1 MPEIGK
7 NFDKQQFHDLDYLEM
22 TKRHQQLNQWL
33 IETICTKD
41 YQLEPASGDASFRRY
56 FRLKHNDETFIIMDA
71 PPEQE
76 NCIPFIDIAERLLA
90 ANINVPRIIEKDIK
104 QGFLLMSD
112 LGDTQ
117 YLDVLTEESVD
128 GLYINS
134 LYQAA
139 MRELVLIQH
148 QADTKNLPP
157 YDEKLLL
164 QEMEL
169 FRHWLLQEHIGLD
182 LTVETQAMLDE
193 VFKLLA
199 NEALSQPKVFVH
211 RDYHSRNL
219 MMSGSYEHG
228 VTNGSPGVLDFQDAV
243 HGPVTY
249 DLVSLLKDCYV
260 KWPSQ
265 QIRVWANNFFDQIA
279 KDHPNIDVA
288 EFMRWFNLM
297 GVQRHLKAS
306 GIFARLCHRDGKTGY
321 LADIPR
327 TLSYIVD
334 LSDEYPELRG
344 LIELI
349 QNQVMS
355 SIDGAN
361 KSCAQ

>member
-1 MPEIGK
+1 
-7 NFDKQQFHDLDYLEM
+7 M
-22 TKRHQQLNQWL
+22 TTRLQQLNHWL
-33 IETICTKD
+33 SETINTKD

-56 FRLKHNDETFIIMDA
+56 FRLKHNNETFIVMDA

-90 ANINVPRIIEKDIK
+90 VNINVPRIIEKDLQ
-104 QGFLLMSD
+104 QGFLLLSD
-112 LGDTQ
+112 LGDKQ
-117 YLDVLTEESVD
+117 YLDALTEESVEGPGVND
-128 GLYINS
+128 

-139 MRELVLIQH
+139 MQELVLMQ
-148 QADTKNLPP
+148 QQTDTKNIPA
-157 YDEKLLL
+157 YDDSLLL

-199 NEALSQPKVFVH
+199 SEALSQPRVFVH

-219 MMSGSYEHG
+219 MI
-228 VTNGSPGVLDFQDAV
+228 NGMGGANPGVLDFQDAV
-243 HGPVTY
+243 EGPFTY

-260 KWPSQ
+260 KWPARQ
-265 QIRVWANNFFDQIA
+265 VREWANNFFAEITKEYPD
-279 KDHPNIDVA
+279 IDA
-288 EFMRWFNLM
+288 AQFMRWFDLM

-306 GIFARLCHRDGKTGY
+306 GIFARLYHRDGKTGY

-334 LSDEYPELRG
+334 LHDQYPELQG

-349 QNQVMS
+349 QNQVMT
-355 SIDGAN
+355 SIEEAN
-361 KSCAQ
+361 KSCVP

>member
-7 NFDKQQFHDLDYLEM
+7 NFDKRPLDTFDSLLM
-22 TKRHQQLNQWL
+22 TTRLQQLNHWL
-33 IETICTKD
+33 SETINTKD

-56 FRLKHNDETFIIMDA
+56 FRLKHNSETFIVMDA

-76 NCIPFIDIAERLLA
+76 NCIPFIDIAGRLFA
-90 ANINVPRIIEKDIK
+90 VNINVPRIIEKDLQ
-104 QGFLLMSD
+104 QGFLLLSD
-112 LGDTQ
+112 LGDKQ
-117 YLDVLTEESVD
+117 YLDVLTEESPD
-128 GLYINS
+128 GPKVND

-139 MRELVLIQH
+139 MRELHQIQQ
-148 QADTKNLPP
+148 QADQKGLPA
-157 YDEKLLL
+157 YNEKLLL

-182 LTVETQAMLDE
+182 LTIQTQAMLDE

-199 NEALSQPKVFVH
+199 SEALSQPRVFVH

-219 MMSGSYEHG
+219 MI
-228 VTNGSPGVLDFQDAV
+228 NGIGGANPGVLDFQDAV
-243 HGPVTY
+243 EGPFTY

-260 KWPSQ
+260 KWPAQ
-265 QIRVWANNFFDQIA
+265 QIRDWANNFFTEIA
-279 KDHPNIDVA
+279 DEYPDIDA
-288 EFMRWFNLM
+288 TQFMRWFDLM

-306 GIFARLCHRDGKTGY
+306 GIFARLYHRDTKTGY

-334 LSDEYPELRG
+334 LHDEYPELQG

-349 QNQVMS
+349 QKQVMT
-355 SIDGAN
+355 SIEEAN
-361 KSCAQ
+361 KSCVP